1 MKKIILF
8 FALVCSLQIMAM
20 SLIVENRSGAQLLQ
34 DVAMIGKWVFEGE
47 YLVLLD
53 KTNKVLAT
61 ESIADIKKI
70 TFSASGPV
78 TDVEKVDS
86 QSILVYPNPTQDVL
100 MIQGIDAQA
109 LRVYDLQGRLLM
121 QEEGTQVGVSHLAEG
136 TYLLQVGTQVIRF
149 IKK

>member
-20 SLIVENRSGAQLLQ
+20 SMIVENRSGAQLLQ

-53 KTNKVLAT
+53 KTNQVLAT

-100 MIQGIDAQA
+100 MIQGIVHKHFVYMTCKVVCSCKK
-109 LRVYDLQGRLLM
+109 RV
-121 QEEGTQVGVSHLAEG
+121 HKWA
-136 TYLLQVGTQVIRF
+136 
-149 IKK
+149 